1 MSRIKKIV
9 FAALA
14 AAAFTGAAGAVH
26 LDRPVQGS
34 SSVSAGI
41 QSSSAASEVVR
52 LTNSARSQNGYA
64 ALVEDGALSDAAAVR
79 AREIAHSFSHTRPSG
94 ASFSSALSESGVSYL
109 RAGENILRPEKRI
122 RGRECVDEFA
132 GPPREHS
139 EQQLLAHR
147 LCERQYRRHAL
158 LGAAFRGLTGADRH
172 SLPAALNARPR
183 ADCINRSDSAICTD
197 FFRHRAGDFLPP
209 YRSTLPLKVQ
219 PVQALAEQV
228 SIF

>member
-64 ALVEDGALSDAAAVR
+64 ALVEDGALSEAAAVR
-79 AREIAHSFSHTRPSG
+79 AREIARSFSHTRPSG
-94 ASFSSALSESGVSYL
+94 ASVSSALSESGVSYL
-109 RAGENILRPEKRI
+109 RAGENIASGQKS
-122 RGRECVDEFA
+122 A
-132 GPPREHS
+132 S
-139 EQQLLAHR
+139 EVV
-147 LCERQYRRHAL
+147 
-158 LGAAFRGLTGADRH
+158 
-172 SLPAALNARPR
+172 NAWMNSPG
-183 ADCINRSDSAICTD
+183 
-197 FFRHRAGDFLPP
+197 HRANILNSSYSRIG
-209 YRSTLPLKVQ
+209 SASVNINGTLYWVQ
-219 PVQALAEQV
+219 LFAD
-228 SIF
+228 

>member
-14 AAAFTGAAGAVH
+14 AAALTGAAGAVH

-64 ALVEDGALSDAAAVR
+64 ALVEDGALSEAAAVR
-79 AREIAHSFSHTRPSG
+79 AREIARSFFAYTPVGCVIQFG
-94 ASFSSALSESGVSYL
+94 AQRERCELSPGG
-109 RAGENILRPEKRI
+109 GEHRLRPEKRI

-132 GPPREHS
+132 GPPSEHS

-158 LGAAFRGLTGADRH
+158 LGADFRGLTGADRH
-172 SLPAALNARPR
+172 SLPAALECETACGLHKSQRF
-183 ADCINRSDSAICTD
+183 CHLHGLFSATV
-197 FFRHRAGDFLPP
+197 P
-209 YRSTLPLKVQ
+209 
-219 PVQALAEQV
+219 E
-228 SIF
+228 IFCHLTGAPCH

>member
-14 AAAFTGAAGAVH
+14 AAALTGAAGAAN

-79 AREIAHSFSHTRPSG
+79 AREIARSFSHTRPSG
-94 ASFSSALSESGVSYL
+94 ASFSSALSENGVTYL
-109 RAGENILRPEKRI
+109 RAGENIASGQKS
-122 RGRECVDEFA
+122 A
-132 GPPREHS
+132 S
-139 EQQLLAHR
+139 EVVYAWMNSP
-147 LCERQYRRHAL
+147 
-158 LGAAFRGLTGADRH
+158 G
-172 SLPAALNARPR
+172 
-183 ADCINRSDSAICTD
+183 
-197 FFRHRAGDFLPP
+197 HRANILNSSYSRIGSASVNIDG
-209 YRSTLPLKVQ
+209 TLYWVQ
-219 PVQALAEQV
+219 LFAD
-228 SIF
+228 

>member
-14 AAAFTGAAGAVH
+14 AAALTGAAGAVH

-64 ALVEDGALSDAAAVR
+64 ALVEDGALSEAAAVR
-79 AREIAHSFSHTRPSG
+79 ACEIARSFSHTRPSG

-109 RAGENILRPEKRI
+109 RAGENIASGQKS
-122 RGRECVDEFA
+122 A
-132 GPPREHS
+132 S
-139 EQQLLAHR
+139 EVV
-147 LCERQYRRHAL
+147 
-158 LGAAFRGLTGADRH
+158 
-172 SLPAALNARPR
+172 NAWMNSPG
-183 ADCINRSDSAICTD
+183 
-197 FFRHRAGDFLPP
+197 HRANILNSSYSRIGSASVNIDG
-209 YRSTLPLKVQ
+209 TLYWVQ
-219 PVQALAEQV
+219 LFAD
-228 SIF
+228 

>member
-14 AAAFTGAAGAVH
+14 AAALTGAAGAVH

-41 QSSSAASEVVR
+41 QSSSTASEVVR

-79 AREIAHSFSHTRPSG
+79 AREIARSFSHTRPSG

-109 RAGENILRPEKRI
+109 RAGENIASGQKS
-122 RGRECVDEFA
+122 A
-132 GPPREHS
+132 S
-139 EQQLLAHR
+139 EVV
-147 LCERQYRRHAL
+147 
-158 LGAAFRGLTGADRH
+158 
-172 SLPAALNARPR
+172 NAWMNSPG
-183 ADCINRSDSAICTD
+183 
-197 FFRHRAGDFLPP
+197 HRANILNSSYSRIGSASVNIDG
-209 YRSTLPLKVQ
+209 TLYWVQ
-219 PVQALAEQV
+219 LFAD
-228 SIF
+228 

>member
-14 AAAFTGAAGAVH
+14 AAALTGAAGAVH

-64 ALVEDGALSDAAAVR
+64 ALVEDGVLSDAAAVR
-79 AREIAHSFSHTRPSG
+79 AREIARSFSHTRPSG

-109 RAGENILRPEKRI
+109 RAGENIASGQKS
-122 RGRECVDEFA
+122 A
-132 GPPREHS
+132 S
-139 EQQLLAHR
+139 EVV
-147 LCERQYRRHAL
+147 
-158 LGAAFRGLTGADRH
+158 
-172 SLPAALNARPR
+172 NAWMNSPG
-183 ADCINRSDSAICTD
+183 
-197 FFRHRAGDFLPP
+197 HRANILNSSYSRIGSASVNIDGTH
-209 YRSTLPLKVQ
+209 YWVQ
-219 PVQALAEQV
+219 LFAD
-228 SIF
+228 

>member
-14 AAAFTGAAGAVH
+14 AAALTGAAGAVH

-64 ALVEDGALSDAAAVR
+64 VLVEDGALSEAAAVR
-79 AREIAHSFSHTRPSG
+79 AREIARSFSHTRPSG

-109 RAGENILRPEKRI
+109 RAGENIASGQKS
-122 RGRECVDEFA
+122 A
-132 GPPREHS
+132 S
-139 EQQLLAHR
+139 EVV
-147 LCERQYRRHAL
+147 
-158 LGAAFRGLTGADRH
+158 
-172 SLPAALNARPR
+172 NAWMNSPG
-183 ADCINRSDSAICTD
+183 
-197 FFRHRAGDFLPP
+197 HRANILNSSYSRIGSASVNIDG
-209 YRSTLPLKVQ
+209 TLYWVQ
-219 PVQALAEQV
+219 
-228 SIF
+228 IFAD

>member
-14 AAAFTGAAGAVH
+14 AAALTGAAGAVH

-64 ALVEDGALSDAAAVR
+64 ALVEDGALSEAAAVR
-79 AREIAHSFSHTRPSG
+79 AREIARSFSHTRPSG

-109 RAGENILRPEKRI
+109 RAGENIASGQKS
-122 RGRECVDEFA
+122 A
-132 GPPREHS
+132 S
-139 EQQLLAHR
+139 EVV
-147 LCERQYRRHAL
+147 
-158 LGAAFRGLTGADRH
+158 
-172 SLPAALNARPR
+172 NAWMNSPG
-183 ADCINRSDSAICTD
+183 
-197 FFRHRAGDFLPP
+197 HRANILNSSYSRIGSASVNIDGTH
-209 YRSTLPLKVQ
+209 YWVQ
-219 PVQALAEQV
+219 LFAD
-228 SIF
+228 

>member
-14 AAAFTGAAGAVH
+14 AASLTGAAGAVH

-64 ALVEDGALSDAAAVR
+64 ALVEDGALSEAAAVR
-79 AREIAHSFSHTRPSG
+79 AREIARSFSHTRPSG

-109 RAGENILRPEKRI
+109 RAGENIASGQKS
-122 RGRECVDEFA
+122 A
-132 GPPREHS
+132 S
-139 EQQLLAHR
+139 EVV
-147 LCERQYRRHAL
+147 
-158 LGAAFRGLTGADRH
+158 
-172 SLPAALNARPR
+172 NAWMNSPG
-183 ADCINRSDSAICTD
+183 
-197 FFRHRAGDFLPP
+197 HRANILNSSYSRIGSASVNIDG
-209 YRSTLPLKVQ
+209 TLYWVQ
-219 PVQALAEQV
+219 LFAD
-228 SIF
+228 